1 MRTGELLEKRRAD
14 WAELER
20 LCTHFQ
26 EGSHAATRD
35 GPTVARLAMLYRS
48 ACSDLAMAE
57 FYQLPPVTVDYL
69 HRLVGRAHNQLYRS
83 RQFDWGQ
90 TWRVVSV
97 DVPRAVFSDLCVHVA
112 AIVFFGLFAISAVLS
127 QSEREFPHYATRVV
141 GTKALEDVEEMYDK
155 PLEGN
160 FDQYIGAAAFYIYH
174 NTSIGL
180 NCFGKGPL
188 IIPCIV
194 ELAFQAIYL
203 GAIFGY
209 MARPDIESGEHF
221 FQFVTAHGPFELTAI
236 ALSAAAGLRLGIGLI
251 ATSGLMRNES
261 FKLHALR
268 ALPIGC
274 AAVVLFILA
283 AFTEGF
289 LSPSPLPYAYKALW
303 AILSSAAMS
312 FYFVVLGHPRSVH
325 DGTR

>member
-1 MRTGELLEKRRAD
+1 MRAGELLEKRRAD
-14 WAELER
+14 WAELEL
-20 LCTHFQ
+20 LCTLFQ
-26 EGSHAATRD
+26 EGKRATTRN
-35 GPTVARLAMLYRS
+35 GETVARLAMLYRG

-57 FYQLPPVTVDYL
+57 FYQLPPITVDYL
-69 HRLVGRAHNQLYRS
+69 HSLIARAHNQLYRS
-83 RQFDWGQ
+83 RQFEWDQW
-90 TWRVVSV
+90 WRVVSV
-97 DVPRAVFSDLCVHVA
+97 DVPRAIFSDSCVHVA
-112 AIVFFGLFAISAVLS
+112 AVIFFGLFAISAFLS
-127 QSEREFPHYATRVV
+127 QSEELFPKYANQVV
-141 GTKALEDVEEMYDK
+141 GAEGLEQVEEMYDK

-160 FDQYIGAAAFYIYH
+160 FDRYIGAAAYYIQH

-180 NCFGKGPL
+180 TCFGKGPL

-209 MARPDIESGEHF
+209 MARPGIESGENF

-236 ALSAAAGLRLGIGLI
+236 ALSAAAGLRLGVGLI

-261 FKLHALR
+261 FKQHALR
-268 ALPIGC
+268 SLPIGG
-274 AAVVLFILA
+274 AAVALFFLA

-303 AILSSAAMS
+303 AIMSSTAMT
-312 FYFVVLGHPRSVH
+312 FYFVVLGFPRSDN
-325 DGTR
+325 DGAR